1 MSGTTPGPSKRLK
14 TAKEKQSQDIDLEA
28 LKELKKSLICA
39 ECKRFPR
46 PGSKVWTCELCD
58 KIVCSKCADGKTEDD
73 YLELECDCDFEDDQ
87 LKEFRLAGPIIS
99 KLISLFKFHP
109 CLYFKNGCEDE
120 FDAEELEDHEKSC
133 LFRTVTCPYDLIEL
147 DHFHGNPIFKACSE
161 EFPFYTFLDHYEN
174 AHPNAETKNEVL
186 KFKGTIE
193 QLKTK
198 TFILKSY
205 GRPFFPQFYVNGNM
219 LHFWIIGHCDEI
231 EANMFEASIS
241 FFYNGKWNQLGDTV
255 KPIDIKKG
263 LLKNGESGLTFPVET
278 LTQYFDRQNNVRK
291 NSDEIEFKLEI
302 ICEKLDEV
310 AKDQNVES
318 GVDSDDERK

>member
-1 MSGTTPGPSKRLK
+1 MCGW
-14 TAKEKQSQDIDLEA
+14 QDG
-28 LKELKKSLICA
+28 
-39 ECKRFPR
+39 RR
-46 PGSKVWTCELCD
+46 
-58 KIVCSKCADGKTEDD
+58 
-73 YLELECDCDFEDDQ
+73 ECDCDFEDDQ

-198 TFILKSY
+198 TFILNRREKDYNCSLNSY
-205 GRPFFPQFYVNGNM
+205 ERPFFPQFYVNGNM
-219 LHFWIIGHCDEI
+219 LHFWIVGLSHEYD
-231 EANMFEASIS
+231 ASMYEASIS
-241 FFYNGKWNQLGDTV
+241 FFYNGKWNQSMRDTV
-255 KPIDIKKG
+255 KHIDIEKE
-263 LLKNGESGLTFPVET
+263 LLKSGELGLTFPVKT
-278 LTQYFDRQNNVRK
+278 ITQYFDHQNNVRK
-291 NSDEIEFKLEI
+291 YSDNIEFKLEI
-302 ICEKLDEV
+302 IFEKPKEV
-310 AKDQNVES
+310 AWNRF
-318 GVDSDDERK
+318 G